1 MIGGLTNVKIY
12 ICTQPIDFRKG
23 IDGLQALVISQMGL
37 KPFSGAIFIFRSRR
51 ADRLKMIFWDGS
63 GVVLVLKRLEDR
75 AFTWP
80 TATNDALSIST
91 SQFQALFEGLDWRR
105 VVPLHTHTPT
115 GL

>member
-1 MIGGLTNVKIY
+1 MISSLGNVKVY
-12 ICTQPIDFRKG
+12 VWTQPIDFRKG
-23 IDGLQALVISQMGL
+23 MDGLLAMVVSQLGM

-80 TATNDALSIST
+80 TATSDALMLST
-91 SQFQALFEGLDWRR
+91 SQFQALFEGIDWRR
-105 VVPLHTHTPT
+105 VVPLHTKTPAAV
-115 GL
+115 

>member
-1 MIGGLTNVKIY
+1 MINSLGNVKIY
-12 ICTQPIDFRKG
+12 VWTHPIDFRKG
-23 IDGLQALVISQMGL
+23 IDGLQSQVVSQMRL

-51 ADRLKMIFWDGS
+51 ADRLKMVFWDGS

-80 TATNDALSIST
+80 TPTKDALSIST

-105 VVPLHTHTPT
+105 VVPLHTHTPSA
-115 GL
+115 L